1 MYIFSEKVN
10 NGFEVKY
17 MKFNK
22 IDVKSKSFVTL
33 VACCAIALGAVGM
46 VAVVGN
52 QQRVNNETTTAQ
64 TEDANARKSDVKK
77 TTTKPVV
84 STTEGTTQSTTVAPS
99 EGVSM
104 DANDN
109 NVPYKSFFSYP
120 LSEVVNKDFSNGNLV
135 YSITMGDYRS
145 HNGTD
150 FDGKDGDPVKAI
162 NAGLVLSVTK
172 DEMWGTVVEIDHG
185 NKMVVKY
192 CGLKETKLIAGTTV
206 AQNDQIG
213 PIGAIP
219 IEAADGTHLHL
230 EVRIDSKLVN
240 PVEAMNKMNLE

>member
-1 MYIFSEKVN
+1 
-10 NGFEVKY
+10 
-17 MKFNK
+17 MKLKK

-33 VACCAIALGAVGM
+33 VACCAIALGSVGM
-46 VAVVGN
+46 VAVVGS
-52 QQRVNNETTTAQ
+52 QQRAEKQTTTAQ

-77 TTTKPVV
+77 TTTKPAV
-84 STTEGTTQSTTVAPS
+84 STTEGTTAPPTAVAPS
-99 EGVSM
+99 EGVTM

-109 NVPYKSFFSYP
+109 NIPYKSFYAFP

-150 FDGKDGDPVKAI
+150 FDGKDGDSVKAI
-162 NAGLVLSVTK
+162 NSGLVLSVTK

-192 CGLKETKLIAGTTV
+192 CGLKETNLIAGTTV
-206 AQNDQIG
+206 AQNGEIG
-213 PIGAIP
+213 SIGAIP
-219 IEAADGTHLHL
+219 IEAADGTHLHM
-230 EVRIDSKLVN
+230 EVRIDGKLVN
-240 PVEAMNKMNLE
+240 PVEAMNKMSLQ